1 MARGYSKAK
10 SESDIDV
17 ERGRLRMSEPR
28 GIDAG
33 EAITY
38 DPVLKN
44 AFTPEFKRKFLLGVD
59 DAIGVAIDDE
69 RQRTERSYGGT
80 RLKPQTFYLKIEN
93 EVYELKTR
101 EIEVGFEKG
110 GNEIDQ
116 DFITADDIF
125 DGSSIR
131 SLSSGE
137 AKKFEVDLEPPT
149 RGGSNTYVIPPTE
162 SVKIM
167 RMKKTQ

>member
-10 SESDIDV
+10 SESGIDGD
-17 ERGRLRMSEPR
+17 RGRLRMSERR
-28 GIDAG
+28 GVDAG

-44 AFTPEFKRKFLLGVD
+44 AFTQDFKRKFLLGVE

-69 RQRTERSYGGT
+69 RQRTERSYGET
-80 RLKPQTFYLKIEN
+80 RLKPQTFHLKIEDK
-93 EVYELKTR
+93 VYELKTR

-131 SLSSGE
+131 ALSSVE
-137 AKKFEVDLEPPT
+137 AKKFEVDIEPPT
-149 RGGSNTYVIPPTE
+149 RGGGNTYVIPPTE
-162 SVKIM
+162 SVKVM
-167 RMKKTQ
+167 RMKNPQ